1 MIAQPVDVHQD
12 HEVGGPLR
20 RTWWIISLYAALA
33 FLVIPIFPHLP
44 SANELSRWSLT
55 AAIVER
61 RSFEISPE
69 IALLGDRII
78 DVAML
83 DGNLYS
89 NKAPG
94 GSLAAV
100 PAYLLARTLVGPP
113 NRDNLRET
121 VTAMRLCICTLPLL
135 ALCIW
140 FALHARCAGM
150 ATERIAFAVAIMLFG
165 TPLCAYGMLLFSHA
179 LTAVALFGAWLLL
192 FGEGFLGEGRCPPL
206 VREVN
211 SRTSSHLRLRE
222 STRELAA
229 GLLIGLAAIS
239 EYPTAIPGAV
249 LFACALRR
257 RGLAGGLRMA
267 AGALPMLAALALY
280 NHAVFGSVFA
290 LSSSF
295 ERSAVYRQLSHSG
308 LWGVALPSPRIAARL
323 LFDPSKGLLVF
334 SPVLVLGLAAIPA
347 ARRRLT
353 PAAFWSL
360 TLAPLSLVLV
370 YAGYPNWH
378 GGWTVGA
385 RYLVPVVPFLAYLF
399 LMGRPRAVDPFLLG
413 ASALAI
419 ALTTL
424 VFPFVSEGYAF
435 PWASFAAP
443 LLAKGL
449 VAPNLLHF
457 VSRTAAVVVPFAL
470 VAAAIVV
477 AVQPRRS
484 PHAITGIAVW
494 ALAGFL
500 CVAIWFPR
508 GDGSRW
514 YVENVYFER
523 LDVLHRAYPQI
534 DPRFLRQMQMD
545 RLLPPSSWPF

>member
-1 MIAQPVDVHQD
+1 LARVIDQPIAEHQD
-12 HEVGGPLR
+12 LVSGGSLQ

-44 SANELSRWSLT
+44 SANELSRWSLS

-61 RSFEISPE
+61 GSFEVSPE
-69 IALLGDRII
+69 IAILGDRIV
-78 DVAML
+78 DVAMR
-83 DGNLYS
+83 DGQLYS

-94 GSLAAV
+94 GSLAAL
-100 PAYLLARTLVGPP
+100 PAYMLARSLVGPP
-113 NRDNLRET
+113 NRNNLRAT
-121 VTAMRLCICTLPLL
+121 VTAMRLSICTLPLL

-140 FALHARCAGM
+140 FARHARRAGI
-150 ATERIAFAVAIMLFG
+150 APQRIAFAIAVMLFG

-179 LTAVALFGAWLLL
+179 MTAVALFGAWLLL
-192 FGEGFLGEGRCPPL
+192 FDD
-206 VREVN
+206 
-211 SRTSSHLRLRE
+211 SRQRE
-222 STRELAA
+222 SARELVA
-229 GLLIGLAAIS
+229 GLLLGLAAIS

-249 LFACALRR
+249 LFVCALRR
-257 RGLAGGLRMA
+257 RGVAGGLRIA
-267 AGALPMLAALALY
+267 AGALPMLATLAMY

-295 ERSAVYRQLSHSG
+295 ERSAVYRHLSHSG
-308 LWGVALPSPRIAARL
+308 LWGVVWPSPWIGARL

-334 SPVLVLGLAAIPA
+334 SPVLVLAFAALRA
-347 ARRRLT
+347 ARRQLA

-360 TLAPLSLVLV
+360 TLAPLSLLLV

-385 RYLVPVVPFLAYLF
+385 RYLVPAVPFLAYLI
-399 LMGRPRAVDPFLLG
+399 LLGRPRFVDSMLLG
-413 ASALAI
+413 ASASAI

-457 VSRTAAVVVPFAL
+457 VSHTAAVTVPFAL
-470 VAAAIVV
+470 VAAALFL
-477 AVQPRRS
+477 AVEPRHS
-484 PHAITGIAVW
+484 PYTIAGITVW
-494 ALAGFL
+494 TLAGFL
-500 CVAIWFPR
+500 CVANWFPL

-523 LDVLHRAYPQI
+523 LDVLHQANPQI
-534 DPRFLRQMQMD
+534 DPRVLRQMQMD

>member
-1 MIAQPVDVHQD
+1 M
-12 HEVGGPLR
+12 GGPLR
-20 RTWWIISLYAALA
+20 RTWWIISLYAVLA

-44 SANELSRWSLT
+44 SANEFSRWSLA

-69 IALLGDRII
+69 ISLLGDRII

-113 NRDNLRET
+113 NRDNLRAT
-121 VTAMRLCICTLPLL
+121 VTAMRLGICTLPLL

-140 FALHARCAGM
+140 FALHARRAGI
-150 ATERIAFAVAIMLFG
+150 ATKRIAFAIAIMLFG

-192 FGEGFLGEGRCPPL
+192 FGD
-206 VREVN
+206 
-211 SRTSSHLRLRE
+211 SRLRE

-257 RGLAGGLRMA
+257 RGLAGGLRIA

-295 ERSAVYRQLSHSG
+295 ERSAVYRQLSRSG

-323 LFDPSKGLLVF
+323 LFDPTKGLLVF

-347 ARRRLT
+347 ARRQLS

-360 TLAPLSLVLV
+360 TLAPLSLILV

-399 LMGRPRAVDPFLLG
+399 LMDRPRPVDPFLLPFLLG
-413 ASALAI
+413 ASAAAI

-457 VSRTAAVVVPFAL
+457 VSHAAAVTVPFAI
-470 VAAAIVV
+470 VAGAIVL
-477 AVQPRRS
+477 AVEPRRS
-484 PHAITGIAVW
+484 PYALTGIAVW

-500 CVAIWFPR
+500 CVATWFPR

-523 LDVLHRAYPQI
+523 LDVLHRANPQL
-534 DPRFLRQMQMD
+534 DPRFLRQMQVD